1 MTQTANNGILLA
13 EDDRIDAKA
22 FVRAAHRLGLTSSIT
37 VARDGIEA
45 WELLDAE
52 PPLRPELI
60 VLDINMPRM
69 SGLELLQKIR
79 ASAALRDTPVFMLT
93 TSSAG
98 TDHAQAREL
107 NVAAYILKSD
117 MPGGLTRAL
126 QSALPAR
133 SEPLEVD
140 PGQENRPTRGTQ
152 SAQWTQVGGPHDPV
166 QHDAIILSNQIDDGP
181 ARIGKRGAL
190 GGQANPECIGVVR
203 LAVAGTMVDK
213 VVGHDFGQRS
223 ESTGIIHVIDQ
234 SESQGRVHG
243 FTISPMPIRGIGG
256 RRRDRG
262 LAFGDGRV
270 PTLVVRLDL
279 HAGCSESSTEL

>member
-37 VARDGIEA
+37 VARDGIDA
-45 WELLDAE
+45 RDLLDAD

-133 SEPLEVD
+133 
-140 PGQENRPTRGTQ
+140 
-152 SAQWTQVGGPHDPV
+152 
-166 QHDAIILSNQIDDGP
+166 
-181 ARIGKRGAL
+181 
-190 GGQANPECIGVVR
+190 
-203 LAVAGTMVDK
+203 
-213 VVGHDFGQRS
+213 
-223 ESTGIIHVIDQ
+223 
-234 SESQGRVHG
+234 
-243 FTISPMPIRGIGG
+243 
-256 RRRDRG
+256 
-262 LAFGDGRV
+262 
-270 PTLVVRLDL
+270 
-279 HAGCSESSTEL
+279 